1 MTRLN
6 TGGGQF
12 SSGQTKPV
20 VQFQLQQ
27 IQIVQRTPL
36 DPMDNSAAHKAINAA
51 ITIFHGTGIKDKVFY
66 CNTVLEFSFS
76 SPVI

>member
-6 TGGGQF
+6 TGGGGQF

-20 VQFQLQQ
+20 VQFQLQP
-27 IQIVQRTPL
+27 IQIVQRTHL
-36 DPMDNSAAHKAINAA
+36 DPVDNSAAHKAISTA
-51 ITIFHGTGIKDKVFY
+51 ITLFHGTGIKDKDFY
-66 CNTVLEFSFS
+66 CNTEFSFS